1 MTSIA
6 PTPGARKGFTLL
18 EMILALTIGLVLLGA
33 LYQFLNGQLFLAQAG
48 RDVLEEGTLARAI
61 LTRMTNDILG
71 HLGENSG
78 SLLPASSSW
87 ANSSGASSS
96 GASSNGSSSGSGS
109 GSSSSMSSPS
119 GSPSSTTTT
128 SSIQVNLGVKGES
141 NRIILSLSRLPRELL
156 IKANNQDQQTTAD
169 LRRVT
174 YWLLDNG
181 GLARQEI
188 LAVTGADA
196 DVLPPDIDSPEKYIM
211 APEVTFLDISYFD
224 GSAWQSSW
232 DGTLTG
238 GVTGDIPLGPPNA
251 IAITIR
257 IRRPRSLAND
267 NPTEVEYRHVVAIP
281 AGNGFG
287 QGQ

>member
-1 MTSIA
+1 MTS
-6 PTPGARKGFTLL
+6 GARKGFTLL
-18 EMILALTIGLVLLGA
+18 EMILALTIGVVLLGA

-78 SLLPASSSW
+78 SLLPASSSGSTG
-87 ANSSGASSS
+87 ANSSGGSNSASGSSSSNMSSSS
-96 GASSNGSSSGSGS
+96 GASSTS
-109 GSSSSMSSPS
+109 
-119 GSPSSTTTT
+119 TT
-128 SSIQVNLGVKGES
+128 SSIQVNLGVRGES

-188 LAVTGADA
+188 RAVTGEDA
-196 DVLPPDIDSPEKYIM
+196 DVLPPDVDSPEKYLM

-257 IRRPRSLAND
+257 IRRARSLAND
-267 NPTEVEYRHVVAIP
+267 NPTEAEYRHVVAIP